1 MDITYFYKVFHPKAT
16 EYTFFSSTCGIF
28 SRIDHMLN
36 YKASLSKFQKTDI
49 ISSIFSNHNIMSLE
63 INYKKNKT
71 AENIYTQRLSN
82 MLLNNKWIT
91 TGNQRRNHKIPR
103 DKWKWIQNQ
112 WDITKAV
119 LRVKFIVIQAY
130 LGKQKSQINHL
141 SLYLK
146 QLE

>member
-103 DKWKWIQNQ
+103 DK
-112 WDITKAV
+112 
-119 LRVKFIVIQAY
+119 
-130 LGKQKSQINHL
+130 
-141 SLYLK
+141 
-146 QLE
+146 